1 MSRRPLRS
9 AALLLLGGGL
19 CWQLARAEPGA
30 GADAVLAQ
38 VGPFTIDAVALA
50 ARAARLTPAQRARL
64 GKEWRE
70 QRRRLLEEEL
80 VPEALLHVESTRQE
94 RGLAAAS
101 DQALARAL
109 VGELE
114 RAALARGASPERIA
128 LLQAE
133 RQSQEAPRSLLLW
146 RILVRS
152 ESDATAL
159 LEELGKPAESVW
171 TRLARE
177 RSIDTA
183 THMRG
188 GSLGYVAASG
198 QTHMPQVRV
207 APALFAAAD
216 QVEDGKLVPRPV
228 PEGEG
233 FAVVWRRAS
242 RSPASALRGSPSTVA
257 GSTELGAQ
265 LVNEAVAS
273 DARALTEKLRAEQLR
288 DYRPELVAGFEAR
301 SAVLEPAKPGGTA
314 PVALRPVTLAP
325 RATDSG
331 LR

>member
-1 MSRRPLRS
+1 MSLGPLRS
-9 AALLLLGGGL
+9 AAVLLLGGVL
-19 CWQLARAEPGA
+19 CWQLARAEPSA
-30 GADAVLAQ
+30 GTDPVLAQ
-38 VGPFTIDAVALA
+38 VGPLTIDAVALR
-50 ARAARLTPAQRARL
+50 ARAARLTPAHRTQL
-64 GKEWRE
+64 GKEWPE

-80 VPEALLHVESTRQE
+80 VPEALLHVESSRQE
-94 RGLAAAS
+94 RGLASAS

-114 RAALARGASPERIA
+114 RVALARAASPERIA
-128 LLQAE
+128 LLHAE
-133 RQSQEAPRSLLLW
+133 RQSQEEPRALLLW

-159 LEELGKPAESVW
+159 LKELGKPAESAW

-207 APALFAAAD
+207 AAALFAAAD

-242 RSPASALRGSPSTVA
+242 RAPAPALPSSPSAVA
-257 GSTELGAQ
+257 GSTELAAQ
-265 LVNEAVAS
+265 LITEAVAS
-273 DARALTEKLRAEQLR
+273 DARTLTEKLRAEQLR
-288 DYRPELVAGFEAR
+288 DYRPELVAGIEAR
-301 SAVLEPAKPGGTA
+301 SVALEPVRPGGTA
-314 PVALRPVTLAP
+314 PVAPRPVTLAP